1 MGSLS
6 WPCRSTVL
14 KVFDWTPEVIADWLA
29 HGQPYI
35 DDGIDLFPSARG
47 SQVAERT
54 LLRRFRRYCN
64 DLDLSDGLDLHSL
77 RRSYIT
83 HLIEDGWDGIECSRC
98 HRRANKLRVYW
109 PGDQL
114 CHSCFYTAMRTHGI
128 CPNCGHDGV
137 LPGRRNHTDPPMAIP
152 QQPAGPTYRPPGDHA
167 PTKAARRQLARIP
180 KHRLAGTR
188 IPDTRFLWSPK
199 CSATATKSRP
209 PDPSSL
215 RALGAV
221 AEDSVRR
228 TLRSVRDSVL
238 FRRRRRRR
246 RVLLGGVSGIDG
258 QRDTG
263 DASS

>member
-1 MGSLS
+1 M
-6 WPCRSTVL
+6 L

-35 DDGIDLFPSARG
+35 DDGIDLFPSGRG

-64 DLDLSDGLDLHSL
+64 DLDLPDGLDLHSL

-152 QQPAGPTYRPPGDHA
+152 QQPAGPTYRPQA
-167 PTKAARRQLARIP
+167 IM
-180 KHRLAGTR
+180 HRLRRLGVNLLASRNTALQELVFQ
-188 IPDTRFLWSPK
+188 IP
-199 CSATATKSRP
+199 
-209 PDPSSL
+209 
-215 RALGAV
+215 
-221 AEDSVRR
+221 
-228 TLRSVRDSVL
+228 
-238 FRRRRRRR
+238 
-246 RVLLGGVSGIDG
+246 
-258 QRDTG
+258 
-263 DASS
+263 ASSGRRNARLQRPSHAHQTRPR